1 MKLSDQ
7 TSGMGS
13 DERLQKY
20 KQAVKARDER
30 IADLKAEIENV
41 KQKMSKELAA
51 VNQKMAFIMDEK
63 DHQIKVII
71 FFSNFCMLT
80 GSLNRL
86 KWPTKPQ
93 FLAIERTWLR

>member
-51 VNQKMAFIMDEK
+51 VNQKMEFIMDEK
-63 DHQIKVII
+63 DHQIKVFI
-71 FFSNFCMLT
+71 FLVIVVH
-80 GSLNRL
+80 LVV
-86 KWPTKPQ
+86 
-93 FLAIERTWLR
+93 

>member
-63 DHQIKVII
+63 DHQIKV
-71 FFSNFCMLT
+71 FC
-80 GSLNRL
+80 SFQSVL
-86 KWPTKPQ
+86 KMKNHLFQ
-93 FLAIERTWLR
+93 YLI

>member
-63 DHQIKVII
+63 DHQIKVLI
-71 FFSNFCMLT
+71 FFSHLCKLT
-80 GSLNRL
+80 DSLNRL
-86 KWPTKPQ
+86 KM
-93 FLAIERTWLR
+93 AH

>member
-63 DHQIKVII
+63 DHQIKVLVL
-71 FFSNFCMLT
+71 SSHLCK
-80 GSLNRL
+80 L
-86 KWPTKPQ
+86 KDS
-93 FLAIERTWLR
+93 

>member
-51 VNQKMAFIMDEK
+51 VNQKMEFIMDEK
-63 DHQIKVII
+63 DHQIKVYY
-71 FFSNFCMLT
+71 FF
-80 GSLNRL
+80 
-86 KWPTKPQ
+86 
-93 FLAIERTWLR
+93 

>member
-63 DHQIKVII
+63 DHQIKVLI
-71 FFSNFCMLT
+71 FFSHFCK
-80 GSLNRL
+80 L
-86 KWPTKPQ
+86 KDS
-93 FLAIERTWLR
+93 

>member
-63 DHQIKVII
+63 DHQIKVLVLSSH
-71 FFSNFCMLT
+71 FWKLT
-80 GSLNRL
+80 DSLNRL
-86 KWPTKPQ
+86 KR
-93 FLAIERTWLR
+93 AH